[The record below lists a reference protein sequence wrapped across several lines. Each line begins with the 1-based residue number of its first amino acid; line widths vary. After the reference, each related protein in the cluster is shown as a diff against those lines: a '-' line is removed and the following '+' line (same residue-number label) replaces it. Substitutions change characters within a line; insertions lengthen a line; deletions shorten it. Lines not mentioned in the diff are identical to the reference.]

1 MSAVRSESCRSAG
14 LQLQP
19 RVVETLDQ
27 AGLAE
32 VLFTKLPESLAERAA
47 VAAAFG
53 KCLQV
58 QQDGDCLVV
67 FARFFA
73 ADERVHVLPGLLLPE
88 RQGIQALLPGSG
100 GGACQ
105 AGQFLSPPPPPRP
118 VPAPHARPPPPPA
131 PPRLALFLARQAR
144 LPRTR

>member
-1 MSAVRSESCRSAG
+1 MPAVRIESCRSAG
-14 LQLQP
+14 LQPQP
-19 RVVETLDQ
+19 RVLEALHQ

-67 FARFFA
+67 FARFLG
-73 ADERVHVLPGLLLPE
+73 ADKRVHVLPGLLLPE
-88 RQGIQALLPGSG
+88 RQGNQALPPCSG
-100 GGACQ
+100 GGRAWR
-105 AGQFLSPPPPPRP
+105 ASS
-118 VPAPHARPPPPPA
+118 
-131 PPRLALFLARQAR
+131 
-144 LPRTR
+144 